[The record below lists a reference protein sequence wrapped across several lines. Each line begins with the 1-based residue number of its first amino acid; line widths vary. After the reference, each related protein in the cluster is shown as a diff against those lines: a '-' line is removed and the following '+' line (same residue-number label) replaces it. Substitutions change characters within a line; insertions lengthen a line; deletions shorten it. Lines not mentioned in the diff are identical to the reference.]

1 MEDIH
6 TMGEVAPA
14 LSTRLTPEDPQY
26 HVLMQR
32 LFATNEALTQDKRM
46 LEEQDQLKVNLI
58 ANVSHELRTPLSYII
73 GFGSILEE
81 ESLGTLTPSQRE
93 CVRKMLEGGESML
106 RIVSDLLVWSQL
118 EANEFT
124 LHRTMISVTDLIQ
137 LALRHMQPLF
147 DAKGQHIEVRM
158 DLPLPEIV
166 ADGDRLGQVLCN
178 LLDNA
183 CKFTLSGGK
192 VGIYGRRAGDHVIL
206 EVYDNG
212 IGMEA
217 EHLERV
223 FDRYY
228 QIRDQRV
235 KRTGGAGLGLS
246 IVKRLVELHGG
257 SISVDSSPDRG
268 SHFFVRLP
276 ISTGAGTRNA

>member
-1 MEDIH
+1 MEDTH
-6 TMGEVAPA
+6 TMGEVTPA
-14 LSTRLTPEDPQY
+14 LSTRLTPDDPQY
-26 HVLMQR
+26 QVLMQR
-32 LFATNEALTQDKRM
+32 LFVKNETLTQDKRL

-58 ANVSHELRTPLSYII
+58 ANVSHQLRTPLSYII
-73 GFGSILEE
+73 GFGSVLEE
-81 ESLGTLTPSQRE
+81 ESLGSLNASQRD

-124 LHRTMISVTDLIQ
+124 LNRQMVSITDVMQ
-137 LALRHMQPLF
+137 LALRHIQPLF
-147 DAKGQHIEVRM
+147 DAKRQHIEVRM
-158 DLPLPEIV
+158 DLPMPEIY

-183 CKFTLSGGK
+183 CKFTPSDGK
-192 VGIYGRRAGDHVIL
+192 VGVYGRRSGDDVIL

-212 IGMEA
+212 IGMA
-217 EHLERV
+217 SEHLERV

-228 QIRDQRV
+228 QVRDQRV
-235 KRTGGAGLGLS
+235 KRTGGTGLGLS

-257 SISVDSSPDRG
+257 SISVDSTPDRG
-268 SHFFVRLP
+268 SRFYVRLP
-276 ISTGAGTRNA
+276 LTP

>member
-1 MEDIH
+1 MEDTH
-6 TMGEVAPA
+6 PLGEVAPA

-26 HVLMQR
+26 HLLVER
-32 LFATNEALTQDKRM
+32 LFANKRQ

-81 ESLGTLTPSQRE
+81 ETLGTLTPSQRE

-124 LHRTMISVTDLIQ
+124 LSRTMVSVSDIMQ

-158 DLPLPEIV
+158 DLPLPELYG
-166 ADGDRLGQVLCN
+166 DGDRLGQVLCN

-183 CKFTLSGGK
+183 CKFTPSGGK
-192 VGIYGRRAGDHVIL
+192 VGIYGRRAGECVVL

-228 QIRDQRV
+228 QVRDQRV
-235 KRTGGAGLGLS
+235 KRTGGSGLGLS

-257 SISVDSSPDRG
+257 DVTVESSPERG
-268 SHFFVRLP
+268 SHFYVRLP
-276 ISTGAGTRNA
+276 VTTLG